1 MKNFNEWLSIR
12 SNSYNETE
20 GDQSA
25 FDFGNIPG
33 AKNPFSI
40 QKARN
45 KYSGA
50 LGRVG
55 GGKRVV
61 NKRQDLA
68 NHIKDIYDVN
78 DESKI
83 PAQINKIKND
93 LRYLIV
99 HLSQNKNLDNI
110 LDDDKDKDKDKDN
123 DRHDDDIRH
132 MDMDGDSERDNRTN
146 IET

>member
-40 QKARN
+40 EKASD
-45 KYSGA
+45 KFSGA

-68 NHIKDIYDVN
+68 NHIKDIYDVE
-78 DESKI
+78 DPSKI
-83 PAQINKIKND
+83 PAQINKIKSD
-93 LRYLIV
+93 LRYLIA
-99 HLSQNKNLDNI
+99 HLSQKENLDNI
-110 LDDDKDKDKDKDN
+110 NNDDDN
-123 DRHDDDIRH
+123 DDHDHEETDH
-132 MDMDGDSERDNRTN
+132 MDMDAEKDNRTN
-146 IET
+146 IETY

>member
-40 QKARN
+40 EKAG
-45 KYSGA
+45 KKFSGA

-68 NHIKDIYDVN
+68 NHIKDIYDVKDPN
-78 DESKI
+78 RI
-83 PAQINKIKND
+83 PAQIDKIKSD
-93 LRYLIV
+93 LRYLIA
-99 HLSQNKNLDNI
+99 HLSQNENLDNI
-110 LDDDKDKDKDKDN
+110 DNDDDDN
-123 DRHDDDIRH
+123 DRHDDDIRDRG
-132 MDMDGDSERDNRTN
+132 MDVDSERDNRTN

>member
-68 NHIKDIYDVN
+68 NHIKDIYDVKDPN
-78 DESKI
+78 KI
-83 PAQINKIKND
+83 PAQIDKIKSD
-93 LRYLIV
+93 LRYLIA
-99 HLSQNKNLDNI
+99 HLSKNENLDNI
-110 LDDDKDKDKDKDN
+110 LDDDNDKDKYN
-123 DRHDDDIRH
+123 DRHDDDIRDR
-132 MDMDGDSERDNRTN
+132 DMDVDSERDNRTN

>member
-40 QKARN
+40 EKAGD
-45 KYSGA
+45 KFSGA
-50 LGRVG
+50 IGRVG

-61 NKRQDLA
+61 NKRKDLA
-68 NHIKDIYDVN
+68 NHIKDIYDVR
-78 DESKI
+78 DPSKI
-83 PAQINKIKND
+83 PAQINKIKSD

-110 LDDDKDKDKDKDN
+110 DNDKDNDDDN
-123 DRHDDDIRH
+123 DRHDDDIRD
-132 MDMDGDSERDNRTN
+132 MDMDVDSERDNRTN

>member
-40 QKARN
+40 EKASD
-45 KYSGA
+45 KFSGA

-68 NHIKDIYDVN
+68 NHIKDIYDVK
-78 DESKI
+78 DPSKI
-83 PAQINKIKND
+83 PAQINKIKSD
-93 LRYLIV
+93 LRYLIA
-99 HLSQNKNLDNI
+99 HLSQNENLDNI
-110 LDDDKDKDKDKDN
+110 DKDEDN
-123 DRHDDDIRH
+123 DDHDHEETDH
-132 MDMDGDSERDNRTN
+132 MDMDAEKDNRTN
-146 IET
+146 IETY

>member
-20 GDQSA
+20 GDGESG

-40 QKARN
+40 EKASD
-45 KYSGA
+45 KFSGA

-68 NHIKDIYDVN
+68 NHIKDIYDVR
-78 DESKI
+78 DPSKI
-83 PAQINKIKND
+83 PAQINKIKSD

-99 HLSQNKNLDNI
+99 HLSQNENLDNI
-110 LDDDKDKDKDKDN
+110 DNDDD
-123 DRHDDDIRH
+123 DRHDDVRD
-132 MDMDGDSERDNRTN
+132 MDMDVDSERDNRTN